1 MLLADLVWTVH
12 CLLVAFM
19 VYAPLFGG
27 YVSLCL
33 AEAGY
38 VLLMLHWTLNSDV
51 CALTL
56 LEQKLRG
63 VEKSASFVQAL
74 VGPVYGVSETAL
86 GRTVWTVSVVLFII
100 GLSRLGLMKGKPP
113 AWSAGRTGVP
123 RVTAA
128 PLSQTVTGSPA
139 SAG

>member
-1 MLLADLVWTVH
+1 MLLADVVWAVH
-12 CLLVAFM
+12 FLLVAFM

-27 YVSLCL
+27 SVSLCL

-38 VLLMLHWTLNSDV
+38 VLLMLHWKLNSDV

-86 GRTVWTVSVVLFII
+86 GRTVWTISVVLFLI
-100 GLSRLGLMKGKPP
+100 GLARLALMKGKPP
-113 AWSAGRTGVP
+113 AWLEGRTGVP
-123 RVTAA
+123 RATAA
-128 PLSQTVTGSPA
+128 PPLQTATGSPV